1 MELSM
6 TEDNKGIPK
15 LCKTLDG
22 LIERIGTI
30 IAWLN
35 VVLIGVIILQVVLR
49 YAFSKGLVVLEE
61 LQWHLYAVG
70 IIIGLSYCLVQDAHI
85 RLDLFHARFSRR
97 RKEIIELV
105 GIIFLLIPIT
115 IIIIMHSLPFLA
127 ESWRIVEHSDSPVG
141 LPFRFI
147 IKAFIPFSFGLLGL
161 AGVSRLINA
170 MVFLIKTPKEK

>member
-6 TEDNKGIPK
+6 TEDNKEIPK
-15 LCKTLDG
+15 LCKALDG
-22 LIERIGTI
+22 LIERIGAI

-49 YAFSKGLVVLEE
+49 YVFSMGLVVLEE
-61 LQWHLYAVG
+61 LQWHLYAAC

-85 RLDLFHARFSRR
+85 RLDLLHDRFSQR
-97 RKEIIELV
+97 RKEIIELI
-105 GIIFLLIPIT
+105 GIIFLLIPMT

-127 ESWRIVEHSDSPVG
+127 ESWRITEHSDSPVG

-147 IKAFIPFSFGLLGL
+147 IKAFIPLGFGLLGL
-161 AGVSRLINA
+161 AGVSRLIRA
-170 MVFLIKTPKEK
+170 TVFLITTPKGK